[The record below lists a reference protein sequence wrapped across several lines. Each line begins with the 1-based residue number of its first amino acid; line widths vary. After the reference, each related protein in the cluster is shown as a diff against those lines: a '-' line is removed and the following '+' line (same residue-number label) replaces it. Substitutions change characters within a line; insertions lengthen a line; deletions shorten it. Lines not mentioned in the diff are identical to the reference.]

1 MPENQRSCKRIGL
14 FVVVLFGALWQLFD
28 FYTDLKSVVTYKKAC
43 SECSGNGTQST
54 LLGKVSI
61 LGVESL
67 LSFSAWLFQE
77 KLELNKITWKLEILH
92 WNWLYLWNKKKSTD
106 FQYEFL
112 LWKSKY

>member
-14 FVVVLFGALWQLFD
+14 FVVVLFGALWQCFD

-61 LGVESL
+61 YHRSCITLGRMQRYSHIFV
-67 LSFSAWLFQE
+67 LSKYIPLFQDYFI
-77 KLELNKITWKLEILH
+77 KKIENVKVFAF
-92 WNWLYLWNKKKSTD
+92 S
-106 FQYEFL
+106 
-112 LWKSKY
+112 

>member
-14 FVVVLFGALWQLFD
+14 FVVVLFGALWQFFD

-67 LSFSAWLFQE
+67 LPFSAWLFPRVKNTPILCNLGVNKNLI
-77 KLELNKITWKLEILH
+77 KLR
-92 WNWLYLWNKKKSTD
+92 YS
-106 FQYEFL
+106 
-112 LWKSKY
+112 

>member
-14 FVVVLFGALWQLFD
+14 FVVVLFGALWQCFD

-61 LGVESL
+61 YHRSMYGKNAGIFPYICAV
-67 LSFSAWLFQE
+67 
-77 KLELNKITWKLEILH
+77 
-92 WNWLYLWNKKKSTD
+92 YL
-106 FQYEFL
+106 
-112 LWKSKY
+112 

>member
-14 FVVVLFGALWQLFD
+14 FVVVLFGALWQCFD

-61 LGVESL
+61 YHRSCITLGRMQGYSHIFVL
-67 LSFSAWLFQE
+67 CKYIPLFQDFF
-77 KLELNKITWKLEILH
+77 I
-92 WNWLYLWNKKKSTD
+92 KKN
-106 FQYEFL
+106 
-112 LWKSKY
+112 

>member
-14 FVVVLFGALWQLFD
+14 FVVVLFGALWQFFD

-67 LSFSAWLFQE
+67 LPHSVLERIWVKGSYLSQWLPQGE
-77 KLELNKITWKLEILH
+77 RGPPKESKSRLIEIFH
-92 WNWLYLWNKKKSTD
+92 VGSH
-106 FQYEFL
+106 
-112 LWKSKY
+112 